1 MATSLAGSHT
11 LFGPIVS
18 CPGELSDHQ
27 GVDACFT
34 METSLS
40 RSGTFR
46 APPLIEKTPGY
57 QNSENFLINEELIS
71 LSKISHREMEEEY
84 RKNKEVFDMS

>member
-57 QNSENFLINEELIS
+57 QNSENFLINEELNQPEQNQPQRNGRRVQ
-71 LSKISHREMEEEY
+71 K
-84 RKNKEVFDMS
+84 K